1 VVEHYTHNPKLEGLN
16 PGGTNRV
23 KMVKSELK
31 TVWYLKEQNIIIKK
45 KCCEVLCYGQC
56 NEQFKI
62 VSYNC
67 NPTS

>member
-1 VVEHYTHNPKLEGLN
+1 VVEHYTRNPKLEGLN

-45 KCCEVLCYGQC
+45 SVVKCYAMVNVMSNL
-56 NEQFKI
+56 KL
-62 VSYNC
+62 
-67 NPTS
+67 